1 MNGDRLEGEII
12 KTLTGLKVLIRLHI
26 LSGLIYYFWNLKRLK
41 RRCCTGIF
49 LSKREVVMLEQ
60 MLQSLETMSQQ

>member
-26 LSGLIYYFWNLKRLK
+26 LSGLIYYFKNLKVNGDVAQECFYRNARL
-41 RRCCTGIF
+41 
-49 LSKREVVMLEQ
+49 
-60 MLQSLETMSQQ
+60 